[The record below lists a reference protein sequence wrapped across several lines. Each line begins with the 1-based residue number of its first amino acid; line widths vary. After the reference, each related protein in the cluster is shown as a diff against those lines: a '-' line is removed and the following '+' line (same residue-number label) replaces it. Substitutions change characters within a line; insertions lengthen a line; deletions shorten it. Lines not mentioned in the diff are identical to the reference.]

1 MIGAQGRVPVFAYR
15 RPVDL
20 RKGFE
25 GLSALVQQALGRD
38 PLSGALYLFTNRRRT
53 TAKVLQFDG
62 TGLTLYIKRLARGRF
77 AALWNDDDATTLSLS
92 PTPGGQPVGSRGRGR
107 MGVFASTMIASDFG
121 RDRAPC
127 IRPSD
132 NVHSDVVGLSDM
144 MGHRDHARHRA

>member
-1 MIGAQGRVPVFAYR
+1 MIGTQGRVPVFAYR

-77 AALWNDDDATTLSLS
+77 AALWDDDEGTTLSLS
-92 PTPGGQPVGSRGRGR
+92 RPELELFLQGSQLVGK
-107 MGVFASTMIASDFG
+107 VPLAPAPLHEKDLVV
-121 RDRAPC
+121 RA
-127 IRPSD
+127 
-132 NVHSDVVGLSDM
+132 
-144 MGHRDHARHRA
+144 

>member
-77 AALWNDDDATTLSLS
+77 AALWDDDDAATLSLS
-92 PTPGGQPVGSRGRGR
+92 RPELELFLQGSQLVGKVPLAPPPLREKDLVIGARA
-107 MGVFASTMIASDFG
+107 M
-121 RDRAPC
+121 DR
-127 IRPSD
+127 
-132 NVHSDVVGLSDM
+132 
-144 MGHRDHARHRA
+144 

>member
-62 TGLTLYIKRLARGRF
+62 TGLTLYIKRLARSRF

-92 PTPGGQPVGSRGRGR
+92 RPELELFLQGSQLVGKVPLAPPPLHEKDLVIGSRA
-107 MGVFASTMIASDFG
+107 M
-121 RDRAPC
+121 DR
-127 IRPSD
+127 
-132 NVHSDVVGLSDM
+132 
-144 MGHRDHARHRA
+144 

>member
-1 MIGAQGRVPVFAYR
+1 MIGAQGRVLVFAYR

-92 PTPGGQPVGSRGRGR
+92 RPELELFLQGSQLVGKVPLAPPPLHEKDLVIGSRA
-107 MGVFASTMIASDFG
+107 M
-121 RDRAPC
+121 DR
-127 IRPSD
+127 
-132 NVHSDVVGLSDM
+132 
-144 MGHRDHARHRA
+144 